1 MHPSH
6 DELMNWKK
14 TWLQLFLVFQEQTIH
29 RLSQKSFAAVLLL
42 SLLCCC
48 CCHCCLCFCF
58 IFFFLFLLF
67 VMNTHSF
74 ILTTSLVLDHWWWSV
89 SLRLSLWGSI
99 KGCEKCEG
107 KCPCC
112 SDFSRF
118 PSFPQQLNCSQLGLA
133 YGADFF
139 CTCTVVVGH
148 TWWTMYTVYIP
159 GA

>member
-58 IFFFLFLLF
+58 IFFVF
-67 VMNTHSF
+67 VICDEH
-74 ILTTSLVLDHWWWSV
+74 SLVHFNNFIGV
-89 SLRLSLWGSI
+89 GSLMVVCITATITWGSI

-112 SDFSRF
+112 SDFSLF